1 MIRKLCF
8 TLLRTDFI
16 KTCRRRRRRRRHRH
30 RRHHR
35 HHVKK
40 SISFECLKTEP

>member
-1 MIRKLCF
+1 MIKKHCF

-16 KTCRRRRRRRRHRH
+16 ETRRRRRRRR